1 MVQQSI
7 NMTRQELKQMWFN
20 LPTSKVVSKTIL
32 VKMDKYKDRLDEIVN
47 AMNKIK
53 DLALDKILNE
63 VVLEDKKPILGIC
76 LGMQL
81 LCNYSEED
89 GGAQGLGYV
98 DAECRK
104 FSKENLKVPH
114 VGFNQV
120 ILNSNTKL
128 YDGFNKDSDFYF
140 VHSYRLQSDRDIN
153 QSHCNYQED
162 FIASF
167 EQSNIVGTQFHPELS
182 QTNGLKILKNL
193 SALLQFFY
201 MIIIK

>member
-1 MVQQSI
+1 MKLVIVDYGMGNLKSI
-7 NMTRQELKQMWFN
+7 SSALKYLSIDN
-20 LPTSKVVSKTIL
+20 VLLSNDHKTI
-32 VKMDKYKDRLDEIVN
+32 KEADKLLLPGVGSFVN

-89 GGAQGLGYV
+89 GGAQGLGYI

-104 FSKENLKVPH
+104 FNKENQKVPH

-120 ILNSNTKL
+120 FLNSNTKL
-128 YDGFNKDSDFYF
+128 YDGFSKENDFYF
-140 VHSYRLQSDRDIN
+140 VHSYRLQSDREIN
-153 QSHCNYQED
+153 QSYCHYQEE

-182 QTNGLKILKNL
+182 QTNGLKLLKN
-193 SALLQFFY
+193 FIGKF
-201 MIIIK
+201 

>member
-1 MVQQSI
+1 MKLVIVDYGMGNLKSI
-7 NMTRQELKQMWFN
+7 SSALKYLSIDN
-20 LPTSKVVSKTIL
+20 VLLSNDHKTI
-32 VKMDKYKDRLDEIVN
+32 KEADKLLLPGVGSFVN

-120 ILNSNTKL
+120 ISNSNTKL

-182 QTNGLKILKNL
+182 QTNGLKILKN
-193 SALLQFFY
+193 FIGKF
-201 MIIIK
+201 